1 MRCAVLG
8 SPIAHSLS
16 PVMHRAA
23 YVELGLDWTYEAVEV
38 RSGELEPFVN
48 ALGDDV
54 RGLSVTA
61 PLKREAARVSH
72 HRSEDVEHLG
82 VANTIIVDDG
92 MLSAHNTDVTGA
104 VAAIREIGIQAPRT
118 ARILGGGATAASM
131 VLTLVRLGVE
141 ELELIVRDPARA
153 ADAEAVARGRGIAVR
168 VHRIDEPLLTIV
180 DLLVSTVPG
189 DAIGSRAYEVVD
201 SARAVFDVAY
211 DPWPTAFARAATE
224 SRTPVISGLDLLAHQ
239 AALQV
244 ELMTGS
250 AVSPALLRDAATA
263 ALRTRTR

>member
-1 MRCAVLG
+1 MLCAVLG

-23 YVELGLDWTYEAVEV
+23 YSALGLDWRYEAVEV
-38 RSGELEPFVN
+38 HEGGLAEFVG

-61 PLKREAARVSH
+61 PLKREAASVGHQHSA
-72 HRSEDVEHLG
+72 DVELLG
-82 VANTIIVDDG
+82 VANTLVVEDG
-92 MLSAHNTDVTGA
+92 LISAHNTDVPGA
-104 VAAIREIGIQAPRT
+104 AAAIEELGIASPVT

-131 VLTLVRLGVE
+131 ALTLVRLGVE
-141 ELELIVRDPARA
+141 ELELLVREPSRA
-153 ADAEAVARGRGIAVR
+153 AEAEAVARGRGIAVTVR
-168 VHRIDEPLLTIV
+168 RLDEPLINRV

-189 DAIGSRAYEVVD
+189 DAVGARSYELVD
-201 SARAVFDVAY
+201 SSRAVFDVVY
-211 DPWPTAFARAATE
+211 DPWPTALGHAAQE
-224 SRTPVISGLDLLAHQ
+224 SGVPLLSGIDLLAHQ

-250 AVSPALLRDAATA
+250 EISPQLLRDAALGELSA
-263 ALRTRTR
+263 R